1 MRRTDA
7 LPARSP
13 GTRRRSRGR
22 LPALLLLLFF
32 GTCSDPAPVKP
43 LEAVLD
49 EIVARQPE
57 AVVAVSVRDA
67 ATGTR
72 LDRLPDRPFH
82 AASTMKVPV
91 MIEVYRQAALGRFRL
106 SDSLTVRNA
115 FRSIVDGSPYRIEDD
130 SDDALYERLGT
141 RMALRDLVDRMI
153 TVSSNLATNLLID
166 VVSADSV
173 QATVER
179 LGGHGMRVLRGV
191 EDLAA
196 YRQGLNNVTTAP
208 ALAALLEALAAGRA
222 VSPEADREMIGIL
235 LEQRFNEMIPAG
247 LPAGT
252 RVAHK
257 TGWITGIHHDAAI
270 VYPAG
275 DAPYVLVILIEGIED
290 PHVAATL
297 GADIARAVHTRLR
310 GGVPVEADHQH

>member
-1 MRRTDA
+1 MREILVRRLGLLVLLVA
-7 LPARSP
+7 GCARP
-13 GTRRRSRGR
+13 N
-22 LPALLLLLFF
+22 
-32 GTCSDPAPVKP
+32 PAPTVKP
-43 LEAVLD
+43 LDAVLD
-49 EIVARQPE
+49 EIIARHPE

-72 LDRLPDRPFH
+72 LDRLPDRVFH

-91 MIEVYRQAALGRFRL
+91 MIEVYRQAARGRFRL
-106 SDSLTVRNA
+106 SDSLAVRNA
-115 FRSIVDGSPYRIEDD
+115 FRSIVDDSPYRIEDD

-141 RMALRDLVDRMI
+141 RMAVRDLVHRMI

-166 VVSADSV
+166 LVSADSV

-191 EDLAA
+191 EDLKA

-208 ALAALLEALAAGRA
+208 ALAALLEALTAGRA
-222 VSPEADREMIGIL
+222 VSPEADREMVEVL
-235 LEQRFNEMIPAG
+235 LAQRFNTMIPAG
-247 LPAGT
+247 LPEGV

-270 VYPAG
+270 VYPP
-275 DAPYVLVILIEGIED
+275 DAPPYVLVILTEGIED
-290 PHVAATL
+290 EAVSAAL
-297 GADIARAVHTRLR
+297 GAAVARAVHARLR
-310 GGVPVEADHQH
+310 GEEG